1 MNENT
6 APDQNYPQ
14 DIADLATNLSD
25 LLTSINS
32 NYNPD
37 GSHRSHNLHDDLINS
52 ITDEFQKS
60 ATNSL
65 VNAQIQASSMYTVN
79 VLFWILLKINGIDP
93 TNIDGNGKSLMAEI
107 QLVQDTIGRVQ
118 ETEKLLKTTRVDRSA
133 VKRILKHHLPKP
145 EEKK

>member
-1 MNENT
+1 MGNENT
-6 APDQNYPQ
+6 AFDQNYPQ

-25 LLTSINS
+25 LLASINS

-37 GSHRSHNLHDDLINS
+37 GSHRSHNLHDDLVNS

-79 VLFWILLKINGIDP
+79 VLFWILLKINGIE
-93 TNIDGNGKSLMAEI
+93 KSLMAEI

-118 ETEKLLKTTRVDRSA
+118 ETEKLLKTTR
-133 VKRILKHHLPKP
+133 
-145 EEKK
+145 